1 MKYCPNKKSAVSGFL
16 VMVLI
21 ITAGFVVI
29 FFVMPMILGG
39 ANIAAADSM
48 CRGSVAL
55 RDKTYTDISPGI
67 GPVDVDIIEFGT
79 PLLCKTSE
87 FTLPEDKNADE
98 ETIKKEIAELIVS
111 CWFRYGEGLIENV
124 FKTTGQEATNRCQV
138 CYIVNLRET
147 TEFKRVPTE
156 EDQSEIESKM
166 EVINA
171 INENITMHKIQQGRC
186 SGEDCQIIEAEIA
199 AFEEEKEKEG
209 TNLLNIVNKLDGIFL
224 SEFTDYLH
232 NTPYKLISESDD
244 CKIEGGF
251 CIKGK
256 SIEDCG
262 KAGVFPDE
270 DIVPSD
276 MIIDEAS
283 SVCRK
288 KGHTSCCYTD
298 YGCLNR
304 GGICISDP
312 PEEIEEQY
320 TRYNDDVWGCPTDE
334 YCFVKNE
341 NHYTYGG
348 YVQSFGGEGLTMVTT
363 GIYPGE
369 TYAISFGSPSDTCGW
384 CNLAKKIGAGIGA
397 ASVIA
402 GGAILVATGVVAS
415 PFTLGASLGLT
426 VVGTAV
432 VAGGVA
438 GATAGFVATALA
450 TNAIHH
456 FQELFTTRNMNTVYF
471 TTLKQLQQDGGLC
484 SIIESV

>member
-1 MKYCPNKKSAVSGFL
+1 MDCFQNKKSAVSGFL

-21 ITAGFVVI
+21 ITAGFVII
-29 FFVMPMILGG
+29 FIVVPLIVGG
-39 ANIAAADSM
+39 ADTEASDSI

-55 RDKTYTDISPGI
+55 KARTYTEVDA
-67 GPVDVDIIEFGT
+67 PVIPVKLFDVST
-79 PLLCKTSE
+79 PLLCKTSHLK
-87 FTLPEDKNADE
+87 LPEDRNADKE
-98 ETIKKEIAELIVS
+98 DVKKLFADLMAS
-111 CWFRYGEGLIENV
+111 CWNRYGEGLIKDV
-124 FKTTGQEATNRCQV
+124 F
-138 CYIVNLRET
+138 
-147 TEFKRVPTE
+147 
-156 EDQSEIESKM
+156 
-166 EVINA
+166 
-171 INENITMHKIQQGRC
+171 
-186 SGEDCQIIEAEIA
+186 
-199 AFEEEKEKEG
+199 KEG
-209 TNLLNIVNKLDGIFL
+209 TKGQKCHVCYTVDLRQTSGFRMENAISPRNFL
-224 SEFTDYLH
+224 HYLYT
-232 NTPYKLISESDD
+232 TPYKVTSQDD
-244 CKIEGGF
+244 GCKVDGGF